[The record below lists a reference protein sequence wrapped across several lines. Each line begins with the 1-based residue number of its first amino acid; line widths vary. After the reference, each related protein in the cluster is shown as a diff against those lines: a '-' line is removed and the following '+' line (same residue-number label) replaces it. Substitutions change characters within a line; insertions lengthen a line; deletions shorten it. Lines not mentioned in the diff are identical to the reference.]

1 MDGILLVNKP
11 SGITSHKLVEK
22 VRRIINNPK
31 VGHTGTLDPLA
42 DGLMLLTVGKATK
55 ILPYIVSHNKEYV
68 AVLKLGYS
76 TDTLDV
82 TGEIVNEKELVPV
95 NREQVLSVLNGFLGP
110 QKQLPPMY
118 SAKKIDGRKLYEYA
132 RSGKEVERK
141 PADIKINEIELLDM
155 KDDEIIFRVAC
166 SSGTYVRVLCEDIA
180 RALDNE
186 GCMKRLTR
194 TAIDRYRVTESCTLE
209 DIQNGNY
216 KTVSIYDI
224 LSDYPY
230 VEMEDVSDVRNG
242 KPLKLNNREEI
253 VFITHEGEVLA
264 AYEKDGE
271 IYRCKRGLW

>member
-31 VGHTGTLDPLA
+31 VRHTGTPDPLA

-118 SAKKIDGRKLYEYA
+118 SAKKIDGRKLYEY
-132 RSGKEVERK
+132 
-141 PADIKINEIELLDM
+141 
-155 KDDEIIFRVAC
+155 
-166 SSGTYVRVLCEDIA
+166 
-180 RALDNE
+180 
-186 GCMKRLTR
+186 
-194 TAIDRYRVTESCTLE
+194 
-209 DIQNGNY
+209 
-216 KTVSIYDI
+216 
-224 LSDYPY
+224 
-230 VEMEDVSDVRNG
+230 
-242 KPLKLNNREEI
+242 
-253 VFITHEGEVLA
+253 GE
-264 AYEKDGE
+264 
-271 IYRCKRGLW
+271 